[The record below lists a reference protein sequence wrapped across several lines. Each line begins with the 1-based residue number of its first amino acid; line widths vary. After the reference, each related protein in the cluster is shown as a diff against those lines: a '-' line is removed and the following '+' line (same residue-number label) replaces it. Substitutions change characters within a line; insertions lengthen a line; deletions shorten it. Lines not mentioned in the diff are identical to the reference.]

1 MPRSKQTQSSQIL
14 HTSDIAKAIGI
25 HPNTVR
31 LYEVWGFI
39 SPVPRSPSGYRLFT
53 PIHLAQIQIARP
65 ALHGP
70 WPGPNIRRSAL
81 ALTRQT
87 ATANFK
93 QALELAKQHLVIV
106 KQERATA
113 EIAARIVER
122 WASGRIAKKKQ
133 HPLKIGEVAK
143 LLHAT
148 IDAIRNWERN
158 GLISVPRDEHSG
170 YRLYSAV
177 EINRLRVIQML
188 RQAGYSP
195 MSILRMLLQLDQGK
209 KKNLRQAL
217 DTPRPDEDAYTASDR
232 WLSTLAEQEM
242 RARQLVA
249 QLRKLA
255 RTKQ

>member
-1 MPRSKQTQSSQIL
+1 MPRSKRTTSSQIL
-14 HTSDIAKAIGI
+14 HTSDIAKVVGI

-39 SPVPRSPSGYRLFT
+39 SPVPRSPSGYRLFS
-53 PIHLAQIQIARP
+53 PIHLAQIQIART

-70 WPGPNIRRSAL
+70 WPGQNIRRSAL
-81 ALTRQT
+81 ALTRKT
-87 ATANFK
+87 ATGDFDA
-93 QALELAKQHLVIV
+93 ALKLAKQHLVIV
-106 KQERATA
+106 KQERAEA
-113 EIAARIVER
+113 ETAARVLER
-122 WASGRIAKKKQ
+122 WASGKTAKKK
-133 HPLKIGEVAK
+133 HRPLKIGEAAK

-170 YRLYSAV
+170 YRLYGTA

-195 MSILRMLLQLDQGK
+195 MAILRMLLQLDQGK
-209 KKNLRQAL
+209 KKNLRLAL

-232 WLSTLAEQEM
+232 WLSTLAEQEA
-242 RARQLVA
+242 RARQMMA
-249 QLRKLA
+249 QLKKLV